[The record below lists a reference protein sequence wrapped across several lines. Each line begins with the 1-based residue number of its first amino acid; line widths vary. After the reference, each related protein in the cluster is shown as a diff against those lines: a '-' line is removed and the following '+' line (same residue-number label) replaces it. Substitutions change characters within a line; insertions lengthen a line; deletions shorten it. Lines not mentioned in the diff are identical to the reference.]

1 MPRKR
6 KSESLTQAR
15 VMKAYV
21 ERNCTKDLKLADLS
35 RTFCYSED
43 HIGRIFK
50 AQLGLSFVD
59 CLTQARI
66 RRAKRLLSQTHL
78 PAYEIAV
85 RAGFNHRDYFFKVFR
100 KTVGQTPRTYRL
112 SHR

>member
-1 MPRKR
+1 MPRKQ
-6 KSESLTQAR
+6 KSEVLKQAR
-15 VMKAYV
+15 AMKAYV
-21 ERNCTKDLKLADLS
+21 ERNCTKDLKLADLC
-35 RTFCYSED
+35 RVFGYSQG
-43 HIGRIFK
+43 HICRMFR

-78 PAYEIAV
+78 PAYEIAARV
-85 RAGFNHRDYFFKVFR
+85 GFNHRDYFFKVFK